1 MSELSHDLFRAVN
14 ADAQHHPKAR
24 PAETVI
30 RRAAR
35 AAGIGEVFRP
45 ANF

>member
-1 MSELSHDLFRAVN
+1 MSELSHDLLRAVN
-14 ADAQHHPKAR
+14 TVVQHLPKAR
-24 PAETVI
+24 PADTVI
-30 RRAAR
+30 RRAVH